1 MKISG
6 LFSAFSGFPFKSQNA
21 EQTPCQEERF
31 YVLNE
36 SNRREEFTDENIKGF
51 LNMIGKYSLYRL
63 CLVKID

>member
-6 LFSAFSGFPFKSQNA
+6 LFSAFSVFPFKSQNA
-21 EQTPCQEERF
+21 EQTACQEERL

-51 LNMIGKYSLYRL
+51 LNMIGKY
-63 CLVKID
+63 IDYV